1 MNIALWIVQGLLGAI
16 FLMSGVMKF
25 TQPKAKL
32 AEKMPWVNGFS
43 VLQVKLIGLSQLL
56 AALGLVLPML
66 LNIAPVLTPL
76 AATGLVLTM
85 LSAAIL
91 HYRHGEM
98 EAIRI
103 NAVLGSLALFV
114 AIGRFFLA

>member
-1 MNIALWIVQGLLGAI
+1 MNTVLWIVQGLLAAV
-16 FLMSGVMKF
+16 FLMSGIMKS
-25 TQPKAKL
+25 TRPKEKL
-32 AEKMPWVNGFS
+32 AEKMPWVNNFS
-43 VLQVKLIGLSQLL
+43 AIQVKLIGFSQLL

-76 AATGLVLTM
+76 AALGLVITM
-85 LSAAIL
+85 ISAAVY
-91 HYRHGEM
+91 HYRNNEK

-114 AIGRFFLA
+114 AIGRFLLV